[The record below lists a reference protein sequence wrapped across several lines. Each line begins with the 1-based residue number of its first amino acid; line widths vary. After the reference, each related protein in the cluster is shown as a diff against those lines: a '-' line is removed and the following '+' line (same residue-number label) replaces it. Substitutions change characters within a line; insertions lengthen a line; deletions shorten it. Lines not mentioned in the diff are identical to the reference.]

1 MKASLPYGLLLLLL
15 GLILAVLVVFA
26 LGQGAYPLSGTEVL
40 RALAAGFG
48 NDPEA
53 GQNQA
58 VRVVW
63 DLRLPRIAAAL
74 LVGAAL
80 STAGAAYQTMFRNPL
95 VSPDI
100 LGVSSGAGLGG
111 DSGHLFE
118 FLLVRRTDGGLCRRP
133 AGGGHCLESGAH
145 VAPSSTYP
153 DTGSGGDGG
162 WHLAGC
168 SLVADQD
175 PG

>member
-1 MKASLPYGLLLLLL
+1 MVSAVWNLAYDGGLGLGAAGFGVVAAMTALTVVSVPFWVDSIMGHMMVFVLVAFVVAIEWQRGSSILEMTQL

-48 NDPEA
+48 SDPEA

-80 STAGAAYQTMFRNPL
+80 STAGPKGWPTAIWST
-95 VSPDI
+95 SPRHWGAPAD
-100 LGVSSGAGLGG
+100 GWCCARASG
-111 DSGHLFE
+111 
-118 FLLVRRTDGGLCRRP
+118 RIRC
-133 AGGGHCLESGAH
+133 
-145 VAPSSTYP
+145 
-153 DTGSGGDGG
+153 
-162 WHLAGC
+162 
-168 SLVADQD
+168 
-175 PG
+175 